1 MNSNNDTTG
10 KDPTGQSMTKRS
22 MYGWTFANAC
32 ILGVCA
38 WMVFTQGG
46 SLVRR
51 ADAGTPPV
59 SAANMQRAPGIEPMQ
74 ALDSGSQRAE
84 MVSEL
89 RALRA
94 EMSQLRSQIAGG
106 VRAEVTNLGDMKVQ
120 IDYAKLR
127 DAAAGK

>member
-1 MNSNNDTTG
+1 MNSNNDTCG
-10 KDPTGQSMTKRS
+10 AGMTKRS
-22 MYGWTFANAC
+22 MFGWTFANAC
-32 ILGVCA
+32 IMGVCA
-38 WMVFTQGG
+38 WMVFTHGG
-46 SLVRR
+46 SFARR
-51 ADAGTPPV
+51 AEAGSPPV
-59 SAANMQRAPGIEPMQ
+59 SAANLQRSTGIDPMQ

-84 MVSEL
+84 MVNEL

-94 EMSQLRSQIAGG
+94 EISQLRSQIAGG